1 MSLGNTN
8 TSPAAKILV
17 PCPKCYGG
25 KVFHNWSHIAGG
37 KCFCCAG
44 NGDVEISRAKQFGY
58 VAPAAPSGNVK
69 NIDLGGPI
77 GPVSI
82 DKYAGGFRAMWD
94 RVEDGVV
101 VGGGLVLFDV
111 VAGEVVI
118 AELSQGPKTRGEGEF
133 IRAALQSALKK
144 A

>member
-1 MSLGNTN
+1 MSTGNT
-8 TSPAAKILV
+8 TLPTAKILV

-77 GPVSI
+77 GMVSI

-94 RVEDGVV
+94 RREDGVI
-101 VGGGLVLFDV
+101 VGGGMVLFDI
-111 VAGEVVI
+111 VAGKVVLAEV
-118 AELSQGPKTRGEGEF
+118 SQGLKSRGEGPF
-133 IRAALQSALKK
+133 IQGALQSALKK

>member
-1 MSLGNTN
+1 
-8 TSPAAKILV
+8 
-17 PCPKCYGG
+17 
-25 KVFHNWSHIAGG
+25 
-37 KCFCCAG
+37 
-44 NGDVEISRAKQFGY
+44 
-58 VAPAAPSGNVK
+58 
-69 NIDLGGPI
+69 
-77 GPVSI
+77 
-82 DKYAGGFRAMWD
+82 MWD

>member
-1 MSLGNTN
+1 MSTGTAN

-44 NGDVEISRAKQFGY
+44 NGDVEISRAKKFGY

-77 GPVSI
+77 GLVSI
-82 DKYAGGFRAMWD
+82 DRYAGGFRAMWHNVTD
-94 RVEDGVV
+94 DGAS
-101 VGGGLVLFDV
+101 GGMVLFDV
-111 VAGEVVI
+111 VAGKVVI
-118 AELSQGPKTRGEGEF
+118 AEISQGPKARGEGEF